1 MTHEIDGS
9 VAIITGGGRGQG
21 AAEARALV
29 EHGAHVVIA
38 DVLETEGPA
47 LADELGPKARFVR
60 LDVTSAADW
69 QEGISVAES
78 LGPVRILV
86 NNAGVHRN
94 SLLLD
99 ESPEEFWRVI
109 DTNLV
114 GAFLGIQHVHRPMVE
129 AGGGSI
135 VNIGS
140 ASGVIGVE
148 GRSAYGSSKWGLRG
162 LTKVAAA
169 ELADDGIRVNCVL
182 PGPVDTEMLDSELKA
197 RLRKSI
203 PLQELVTAEQVA
215 AAVIFLCG
223 QASSYMT
230 GAEIAVDGGVTAVGP
245 TFGMRS

>member
-1 MTHEIDGS
+1 MTNGIEGS
-9 VAIITGGGRGQG
+9 VAIVTGGSRGQG

-38 DVLETEGPA
+38 DVLDTDGVA
-47 LADELGPKARFVR
+47 LAKELGANARFVS
-60 LDVTSAADW
+60 LDVRSAADW
-69 QEGISVAES
+69 QKGIDVAES

-86 NNAGVHRN
+86 NNAGVHRD
-94 SLLLD
+94 SLLVD
-99 ESPEEFWRVI
+99 ESPQEFWRVV

-114 GAFLGIQHVHRPMVE
+114 GAFLGIQHVHGPMVA

-140 ASGVIGVE
+140 ASGLLGVE

-182 PGPVDTEMLDSELKA
+182 PGPVDTEMLSEAAKA
-197 RLRKSI
+197 TLRNVI
-203 PLQELVTAEQVA
+203 PLGQLVTSDQVA
-215 AAVIFLCG
+215 AAVVFLCSH
-223 QASSYMT
+223 ASTYMT
-230 GAEIAVDGGVTAVGP
+230 GSEIAVDGGVSAVGP
-245 TFGMRS
+245 SFGMRP